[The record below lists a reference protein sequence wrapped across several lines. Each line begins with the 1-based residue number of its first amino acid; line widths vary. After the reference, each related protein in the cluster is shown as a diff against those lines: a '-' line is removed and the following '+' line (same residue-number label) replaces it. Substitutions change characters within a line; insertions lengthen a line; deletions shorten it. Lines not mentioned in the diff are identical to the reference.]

1 MLRPRREPFCAAVS
15 TNPQND
21 MTSAASHLRLLPSAP
36 APGQAPQPVE
46 PELEPGREPAPAV
59 PAVVA
64 EAALHTVPAAL
75 PASRAPLELE
85 QLFKDHARFV
95 AAVVLRVLGRDHE
108 VDDVV
113 QEVFLDAM
121 SGLPRVHTPAAIRGW
136 LKTVAVRKAC
146 RHLRQRR
153 VRAFLG
159 LDQPGCYEHLA
170 ATGCG
175 PEERAL
181 LARVYHLL
189 DQIPVNDRLAWT
201 LRYVEGE
208 QVEAVAALCGCSL
221 ATVKRRIAAASA
233 ALERMLGHG

>member
-1 MLRPRREPFCAAVS
+1 MLRPRREPFRAPVS
-15 TNPQND
+15 TKPLND
-21 MTSAASHLRLLPSAP
+21 MTSAASHLRLLPSAQG
-36 APGQAPQPVE
+36 AGSVE
-46 PELEPGREPAPAV
+46 PDATAGPAPA
-59 PAVVA
+59 AA
-64 EAALHTVPAAL
+64 GSDDEAALHTVPPAL
-75 PASRAPLELE
+75 PAATAAATPAAPLELE
-85 QLFKDHARFV
+85 QLFRDHARFV

-121 SGLPRVHTPAAIRGW
+121 GGLPRVHTPAAIRGW
-136 LKTVAVRKAC
+136 LKTVAVRKAY
-146 RHLRQRR
+146 RHLRKRR

-170 ATGCG
+170 ASGCG
-175 PEERAL
+175 PEELAL
-181 LARVYHLL
+181 LSRVYQLL

-221 ATVKRRIAAASA
+221 ATVKRRIAAAGT

>member
-1 MLRPRREPFCAAVS
+1 MS
-15 TNPQND
+15 TSPKND
-21 MTSAASHLRLLPSAP
+21 MTSAASHLRLLPSGPGQAAP
-36 APGQAPQPVE
+36 APPVE
-46 PELEPGREPAPAV
+46 PEPGDGPEPAPAD
-59 PAVVA
+59 ASSRA
-64 EAALHTVPAAL
+64 DRADDAALHVVPAAL
-75 PASRAPLELE
+75 PAAPLSLE

-136 LKTVAVRKAC
+136 LKTVAVRKAY
-146 RHLRQRR
+146 RHLRKRR

-189 DQIPVNDRLAWT
+189 DQIPVNERLAWT

>member
-1 MLRPRREPFCAAVS
+1 MLRPRREPFSAAVS

-21 MTSAASHLRLLPSAP
+21 MTSAAPHLRLLPSEPGPGAP
-36 APGQAPQPVE
+36 APPVE
-46 PELEPGREPAPAV
+46 PALDAGREPAPA
-59 PAVVA
+59 ATSD
-64 EAALHTVPAAL
+64 EAALHMVPAAL
-75 PASRAPLELE
+75 PAAPLVLE

-136 LKTVAVRKAC
+136 LKTVAVRKAY
-146 RHLRQRR
+146 RHLRKRR

-189 DQIPVNDRLAWT
+189 DQIPVNERLAWT